1 MPALKTHTLTPVA
14 LLTLLI
20 VLLAA
25 LLRFAYPGVVEFKHD
40 EATLSLLALD
50 WLDGGAFPLTG
61 MPSSVGVPNAP
72 ASVYVMALP
81 FALGADALAATLFVA
96 GLNVVGVG
104 LLWFIAYRYLGLV
117 PALVGGLVYALNP
130 WAILYSRKIW
140 AQDFHT
146 PFLLLALLLGLY
158 GFLEGRRWA
167 QILCLPL
174 LLFALQIHFA
184 AWVLLPLYLWLLVA
198 GGRRLSLPALLLSVV
213 LGALVM
219 LPFALGIAQTL
230 EQEPDRI
237 TGVLNSA
244 GRALTLGEEALVFNV
259 ALATG
264 TGIASEITPG
274 QERLVAP
281 EMDSLQA
288 VWLVAY
294 GAALLLGLVAIWRDG
309 WRLAGLVWLWAL
321 LPLLVFSLR
330 WTPVHPAYFIAS
342 LPAFA
347 LLIGAGVALPVR
359 VMARRAR
366 PLRPLAFL
374 LAALFCLLP
383 LTQALYWLAL
393 MAFINTTST
402 PAYFGIPLRQRL
414 AVRDALADARDVLV
428 LTDGFEMALDQEPVI
443 WSVLLHD
450 TADCVRALAGEGLLV
465 LPAQPFTV
473 LVAPNAPES
482 PLTDFYQ
489 TASSQHYPLRPGDG
503 AYVLHHFAHAP
514 EWQAAALTP
523 ILPVRF
529 DSGAQLVG
537 YALTPD
543 RVHLRWLLPG
553 AITEDYQYFVH
564 LLDADGNRLAQHDG
578 RFWPG
583 RYWCA
588 GDTLMTSAALSIP
601 DGAQTLRV
609 GLYTLQPNGGFM
621 NANVVDETG
630 GALGVWADLPL
641 NNEMAH

>member
-1 MPALKTHTLTPVA
+1 MPALKTRTLTSAA
-14 LLTLLI
+14 LLPLLI

-25 LLRFAYPGVVEFKHD
+25 LVRFVYPGVVEFKHD

-72 ASVYVMALP
+72 ASVYVIALP

-96 GLNVVGVG
+96 GLNVLGVG
-104 LLWFIAYRYLGLV
+104 LLWFIAYRYLGTA
-117 PALVGGLVYALNP
+117 PALVAGLVYALNP

-167 QILCLPL
+167 QILCLPV

-184 AWVLLPLYLWLLVA
+184 AWVLLPLYLWLLIA
-198 GGRRLSLPALLLSVV
+198 GGRRVSLPALLVSIVM
-213 LGALVM
+213 GGLVM
-219 LPFALGIAQTL
+219 LPFALGIMQTL
-230 EQEPDRI
+230 EHEPDRI
-237 TGVLNSA
+237 TGALNSA
-244 GRALTLGEEALVFNV
+244 DRALTLGEEALVFNA

-264 TGIASEITPG
+264 TGIASEITPD
-274 QERLVAP
+274 QEHLIAP
-281 EMDSLQA
+281 EMDILRP
-288 VWLVAY
+288 VWLVVY

-321 LPLLVFSLR
+321 LPLLVFSVR

-359 VMARRAR
+359 VMARRAL
-366 PLRPLAFL
+366 PLRSIAFL
-374 LAALFCLLP
+374 LTALFCLLP

-393 MAFINTTST
+393 MTFIDTNAT
-402 PAYFGIPLRQRL
+402 PAYFGIPLRYRL
-414 AVRDALADARDVLV
+414 PVRDALANERDVLV

-443 WSVLLHD
+443 WSVLLHG
-450 TADCVRALAGEGLLV
+450 TADCVRALAGEELLV
-465 LPAQPFTV
+465 LPAQPFTA
-473 LVAPNAPES
+473 LVAPNAPEV
-482 PLTDFYQ
+482 PLDNFYA
-489 TASSQHYPLRPGDG
+489 TASSQYYPLRPGDG
-503 AYVLHHFAHAP
+503 AYVLHRFQRAP
-514 EWQAAALTP
+514 EWRAAALTP
-523 ILPVRF
+523 ILPTRF
-529 DSGAQLVG
+529 DNGAQLVG
-537 YALTPD
+537 YALSPD

-553 AITEDYQYFVH
+553 AASEDYQYFVH
-564 LLDADGNRLAQHDG
+564 LLDAEGNRLAQQDG

-601 DGAQTLRV
+601 DGVQTLRV
-609 GLYTLQPNGGFM
+609 GLYTLQPGGGFA
-621 NANVVDETG
+621 NANVVDEAG
-630 GALGVWADLPL
+630 GALGVWADIVVD
-641 NNEMAH
+641 N